1 MLINN
6 EEHKIANVIANY
18 GYFIDIIS
26 NDEYKF
32 TLSFKLEHDDLKTIE
47 LNKRLNVTEQFDF
60 DASLSDKDG
69 YQVIDIYRDNVYIT
83 RIEDNLFRLEVII
96 NDAVIMFNKSKTD
109 LKTLNI
115 DTQFSFNYD
124 YEPTP
129 DYDILKRGNKI
140 HTQEELNEVLDKM

>member
-26 NDEYKF
+26 NDEDKF
-32 TLSFKLEHDDLKTIE
+32 TLSFKLEHDDLKNIE

-83 RIEDNLFRLEVII
+83 RLEDNLFRLEVII

-124 YEPTP
+124 YEPTS